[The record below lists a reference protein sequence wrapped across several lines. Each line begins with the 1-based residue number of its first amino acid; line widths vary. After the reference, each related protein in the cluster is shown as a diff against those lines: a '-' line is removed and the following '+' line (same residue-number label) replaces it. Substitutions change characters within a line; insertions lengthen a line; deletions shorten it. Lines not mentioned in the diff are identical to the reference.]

1 MAFVV
6 SPQGY
11 HNRTDAVSQET
22 SANNTSFLV
31 TDRKSTTNGS
41 MAAASAPLDPAP
53 TPLPSSPTS
62 HITVYII
69 GSGPGGCCVALELLK
84 RGIRV
89 RLYEAGERVA

>member
-31 TDRKSTTNGS
+31 RDIWPLNNNKKRTDSLEIEI
-41 MAAASAPLDPAP
+41 AAVQSRNRLDLSSSWSWGAS
-53 TPLPSSPTS
+53 
-62 HITVYII
+62 
-69 GSGPGGCCVALELLK
+69 
-84 RGIRV
+84 
-89 RLYEAGERVA
+89 